1 LDVSNQQQI
10 DAMAQ
15 LLAGQP
21 LDMLI
26 NNAGVLGPA
35 NQRFGQTDPDAW
47 SYVFQVNAI
56 APIKMM
62 EAFADSLA
70 LGERKLAVS
79 LSSKMASIADNDSGG
94 YYLYRSSKAAL
105 NAAIKSAALDLAER
119 GIAAVALHPGW
130 VRTDMGG
137 PDAEIEPE
145 QSVTAMRALLESL
158 SLNDSGGF
166 FDLDRS
172 IIPW

>member
-1 LDVSNQQQI
+1 
-10 DAMAQ
+10 
-15 LLAGQP
+15 
-21 LDMLI
+21 
-26 NNAGVLGPA
+26 
-35 NQRFGQTDPDAW
+35 
-47 SYVFQVNAI
+47 
-56 APIKMM
+56 MM

-70 LGERKLAVS
+70 LGERKLAAS

-137 PDAEIEPE
+137 PDADIEPE

-158 SLNDSGGF
+158 SLKDSGGF